1 MPGFKKIKCHDAPVF
16 GSLTPQKYETV
27 KSFARPEMK
36 VFLFLTF
43 FLSDFSLFYK
53 NHHLFRIVKKAKFT
67 RKKTIILSTA
77 GDHAQD
83 NYLKIYVA

>member
-16 GSLTPQKYETV
+16 GSLTPQNYETV

-43 FLSDFSLFYK
+43 FMSVFSLFYK
-53 NHHLFRIVKKAKFT
+53 NHHLFRIVKKSKILKFS
-67 RKKTIILSTA
+67 KNLI
-77 GDHAQD
+77 
-83 NYLKIYVA
+83 